1 MEKTAPPEKAAPE
14 KAAQVDS
21 RISGRN
27 ADFDWDSFDSEAY
40 FAHNYSELR
49 PEDRKI
55 IEIMAGHF
63 NRIRPRVRNARAID
77 VGAGANLYPALAML
91 PFAATIT
98 LYERART
105 NVRWL
110 EQERRRP
117 QSSWGRF
124 WSAMSEGNP
133 AYAEVVKPLDALE
146 GQTEVVQGDI
156 FRLPTNRYDLGTMFF
171 VAESITRMR
180 SEFSRATKSFVD
192 CLQPKAPFAAA
203 FMRES
208 GGYTVGGRSF
218 PAYAVDEQE
227 VSRLFHKIAHHLEIQ
242 VIDSLDLRP
251 GYCGMIVV
259 TGRAGTTNTTRRGD
273 KR

>member
-1 MEKTAPPEKAAPE
+1 MEKTVPP
-14 KAAQVDS
+14 QVDS
-21 RISGRN
+21 RVNGRN

-49 PEDRKI
+49 PEDRRI

-63 NRIRPRVRNARAID
+63 NRIRPRVRNAEAID

-91 PFAATIT
+91 PFAGTVT
-98 LYERART
+98 LYERARS

-110 EQERRRP
+110 EQERRSP
-117 QSSWGRF
+117 QDSWSRF
-124 WSAMSEGNP
+124 WSAMSEGNA
-133 AYAEVVKPLDALE
+133 AYAEVVKPLAALE
-146 GQTEVVQGDI
+146 GQTRVEQGDI
-156 FRLPTNRYDLGTMFF
+156 FRLPAGRYDLGTMFF
-171 VAESITRMR
+171 VAESITRTR
-180 SEFSRATKSFVD
+180 SEFTRATKSFVD
-192 CLQPKAPFAAA
+192 SLRPKAPFAAA

-208 GGYTVGGRSF
+208 AGYTVGGHSF

-227 VSRLFHKIAHHLEIQ
+227 VARLFQKIAHHLEIQ
-242 VIDSLDLRP
+242 VIDSSGLRP